1 MVLHPPRTK
10 DVAETDEIMTLRH
23 FLEQSEGAPPET
35 NGNETHWLVVID
47 HHEARIFR
55 SEMVGA
61 IPQSILPH
69 APSEF
74 FRHPHNSKDFS
85 RGREKPDPN
94 AFFEPVAQ
102 ALQSKGKILVF
113 GSGKGTSS
121 EMEQFLAW
129 LKIHHPGLATR
140 IIGSLVVDEHHLSDG
155 QLLSKARDYYAGNR
169 LA

>member
-1 MVLHPPRTK
+1 
-10 DVAETDEIMTLRH
+10 
-23 FLEQSEGAPPET
+23 
-35 NGNETHWLVVID
+35 
-47 HHEARIFR
+47 
-55 SEMVGA
+55 MVGA